1 MDQGPQFIV
10 EHQGRLY
17 ATISVVE
24 YDDHADGLTDAQ
36 KRGAATI
43 RKLFDEGNDQN
54 RGVVWLRDRVDLAAL
69 QSTAPRPV
77 PPRAFWRRLLRMFR

>member
-24 YDDHADGLTDAQ
+24 YDDRAEGLTDAQ

-43 RKLFDEGNDQN
+43 RKLFDPAGEFVASAENGS
-54 RGVVWLRDRVDLAAL
+54 VVLEAICT
-69 QSTAPRPV
+69 SPR
-77 PPRAFWRRLLRMFR
+77 